1 MIIMDAALTI
11 DAELD
16 ELERTLGVRVLY
28 AAESGSRAWGF
39 ASPDS
44 DYDARF
50 IYARPVADYL
60 KLEDTRDT
68 IEWKLDEVLDISG
81 WDLAKFMRL
90 MRRSNPSVFEW
101 LASPVIYRERLSFE
115 QVRGLAPQCFS
126 VVSISHHY
134 LHMARNN
141 AHEFL
146 AGEKVSLKKYLYVVR
161 ALLAARWSIRR
172 QSPAPMLFS
181 ELMAAELEPE
191 MHPLLTLMLEE
202 KQRAGEKTPH
212 ARIPELDAW
221 IANAFTEVESAVQEL
236 HRAAKPSW
244 GVLDA
249 AFMKVLED
257 EGLMG

>member
-101 LASPVIYRERLSFE
+101 LASPVIYRERLSFA

-181 ELMAAELEPE
+181 ELMAA
-191 MHPLLTLMLEE
+191 
-202 KQRAGEKTPH
+202 
-212 ARIPELDAW
+212 
-221 IANAFTEVESAVQEL
+221 S
-236 HRAAKPSW
+236 
-244 GVLDA
+244 
-249 AFMKVLED
+249 
-257 EGLMG
+257 

>member
-1 MIIMDAALTI
+1 
-11 DAELD
+11 
-16 ELERTLGVRVLY
+16 
-28 AAESGSRAWGF
+28 
-39 ASPDS
+39 
-44 DYDARF
+44 
-50 IYARPVADYL
+50 
-60 KLEDTRDT
+60 
-68 IEWKLDEVLDISG
+68 
-81 WDLAKFMRL
+81 

-101 LASPVIYRERLSFE
+101 LASPVIYRERLSFA

-236 HRAAKPSW
+236 HRAANPSW

-249 AFMKVLED
+249 AFMKALED